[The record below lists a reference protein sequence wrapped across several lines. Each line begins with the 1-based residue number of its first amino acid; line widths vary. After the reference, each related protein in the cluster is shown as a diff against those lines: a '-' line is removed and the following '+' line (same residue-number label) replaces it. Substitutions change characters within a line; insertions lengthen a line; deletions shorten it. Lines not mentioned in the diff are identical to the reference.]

1 MATIRSLQ
9 GATLFNTG
17 ILTGASL
24 SLSSI
29 GVALILEP
37 PTTLS
42 LLRQFSNLLRSSRR
56 LYSVAAPV
64 FLGIP
69 YAFLAYTFRASTT
82 KARLYLLS
90 AALSLGPVPYTR
102 FFMRETE
109 DILEEKAAVMIVVDE
124 PAEVLLRRE
133 ETTKYLVDHWG
144 VLNLGRV
151 AMVGAAGLAGLV
163 ALSVGK

>member
-1 MATIRSLQ
+1 
-9 GATLFNTG
+9 
-17 ILTGASL
+17 
-24 SLSSI
+24 
-29 GVALILEP
+29 
-37 PTTLS
+37 
-42 LLRQFSNLLRSSRR
+42 
-56 LYSVAAPV
+56 
-64 FLGIP
+64 
-69 YAFLAYTFRASTT
+69 
-82 KARLYLLS
+82 
-90 AALSLGPVPYTR
+90 
-102 FFMRETE
+102 MRETE